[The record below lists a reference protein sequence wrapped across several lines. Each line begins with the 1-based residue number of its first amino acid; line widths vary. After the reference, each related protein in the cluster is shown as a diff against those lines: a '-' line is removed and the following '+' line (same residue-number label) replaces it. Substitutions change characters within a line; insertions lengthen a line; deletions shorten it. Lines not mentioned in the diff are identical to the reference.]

1 MDKKEVTEV
10 ILLDLS
16 SAFDTIDH
24 GLMLDFLECDFSV
37 IGPVRDWIAPYLLN
51 RRQHIVIW
59 KVYLTPSVPQGSCLN
74 SVLFLLYASS
84 LFRIVSKHLPDTH
97 GYADEACYI
106 SRLNQTLGQTCNKLE
121 WGEFRITLL
130 RFVPEWF
137 LIIDDK
143 LWQNTVLDN
152 WFKSY
157 QNITS
162 LAVTVGKSTVMHRE
176 YTRNLGPW
184 FDNHVAM

>member
-97 GYADEACYI
+97 GYADDSLLYLSFKPDSRPNLQQVGVRRIQDYI
-106 SRLNQTLGQTCNKLE
+106 AEVRAWMIPN
-121 WGEFRITLL
+121 
-130 RFVPEWF
+130 
-137 LIIDDK
+137 
-143 LWQNTVLDN
+143 N
-152 WFKSY
+152 W
-157 QNITS
+157 
-162 LAVTVGKSTVMHRE
+162 R
-176 YTRNLGPW
+176 
-184 FDNHVAM
+184 